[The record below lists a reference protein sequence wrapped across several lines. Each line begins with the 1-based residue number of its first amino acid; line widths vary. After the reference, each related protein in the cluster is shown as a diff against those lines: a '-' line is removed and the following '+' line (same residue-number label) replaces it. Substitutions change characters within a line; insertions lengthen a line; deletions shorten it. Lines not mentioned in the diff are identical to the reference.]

1 MQNLETRRFW
11 RDVHRMAHPSTEA
24 LEALILHPG
33 CNADLSVPKS
43 PGFGSPT
50 KCQERAGDIERDGNI
65 RAHRVRQPREDS
77 KGKQERE
84 GGSCQEQPGQHETGT
99 TREGRVCS
107 HAETSIPSI
116 WESLSGGESPDS
128 YGWTVNLS

>member
-43 PGFGSPT
+43 PGFGGPT
-50 KCQERAGDIERDGNI
+50 KCQERAGDIERDGKI
-65 RAHRVRQPREDS
+65 RAHRVRQHREDS
-77 KGKQERE
+77 TGKQERV
-84 GGSCQEQPGQHETGT
+84 GGSCTDMPGMTEY
-99 TREGRVCS
+99 RY
-107 HAETSIPSI
+107 I
-116 WESLSGGESPDS
+116 WEG
-128 YGWTVNLS
+128 